1 MIDCQNIIR
10 DITKLNLGSIN
21 QDWAIAIVSAI
32 IGAVVSIVG
41 IKMAIRNENEIF
53 RTQLKED
60 KKHDKIDKKLQVY
73 PYLNYILEDPYEGI
87 HSFDYKYLTILT
99 DRGVISGD
107 KYIVSEKLLH
117 YYHGGYDLKVK
128 NIGHN
133 LAVSF
138 SIDETVSIGE
148 DDKSL
153 THTDKINPFINTFAI
168 EKNGEFIFRI
178 IIGFPNTMEIL
189 KNPEYNFKLNASY
202 KDILDNIYRQ
212 EIEFKAI
219 LGPTKKETGH
229 SHVELK
235 IIKVEKP
242 DLKVDFS
249 E

>member
-1 MIDCQNIIR
+1 M
-10 DITKLNLGSIN
+10 
-21 QDWAIAIVSAI
+21 
-32 IGAVVSIVG
+32 
-41 IKMAIRNENEIF
+41 
-53 RTQLKED
+53 
-60 KKHDKIDKKLQVY
+60 
-73 PYLNYILEDPYEGI
+73 
-87 HSFDYKYLTILT
+87 
-99 DRGVISGD
+99 
-107 KYIVSEKLLH
+107 SEKLLH

-202 KDILDNIYRQ
+202 KDILDNVYSQ
-212 EIEFKAI
+212 KIELKAK
-219 LGPTKKETGH
+219 LGLAKKQTGS
-229 SHVELK
+229 SHVE
-235 IIKVEKP
+235 IKLIEVEKP
-242 DLKVDFS
+242 NLIK
-249 E
+249 